1 MRVRKL
7 EIVRKSKSLE
17 SCAIKKKWG
26 GDRRR
31 YRVKLFFK
39 FDRIYIIK
47 VAIFKW
53 TVECQ

>member
-7 EIVRKSKSLE
+7 DIVRKSKSLE

-31 YRVKLFFK
+31 YRVRSYFLSL
-39 FDRIYIIK
+39 IEYIS
-47 VAIFKW
+47 
-53 TVECQ
+53 